1 MRSIKANDLDSMLY
15 YQVPKWLMD
24 LLIEGKI
31 SIGAFKTYVLMYE
44 RTRLSARNK
53 WIDAKGEVY
62 IKYSYEELMED
73 LKCTSRT
80 TVSNNIKDLEKF
92 NLIEKVRC
100 FSSSSIYYLKV
111 RSTEECTSTESCT
124 NSSIEDCTTISTE
137 ICTNSSTDLLYANK
151 NNFNKNNLERTT
163 TKLDNINKIEETPDL
178 EDEKSSSSSFEDL
191 EKEKIRQIKSALQMH
206 GISVATCKNI
216 MDLVYSKHI
225 DLERIKAVLTIAP
238 LKKWEDGAIYKAL
251 KENWIIENKKSD
263 VLPVK
268 TNTFSEKKAKEVIE
282 KNLENKEKRDRAIEE
297 KEKLRKFFET
307 LSEHEKNYVEKEA
320 LKLALEKY
328 ENNIAQTMARTETF
342 YEVIR
347 EHLKK
352 QKGA

>member
-111 RSTEECTSTESCT
+111 RSTEDCTSTESCT
-124 NSSIEDCTTISTE
+124 DRSTEDCTTISTE
-137 ICTNSSTDLLYANK
+137 VCTNSSTENLYASKNNYNK
-151 NNFNKNNLERTT
+151 NNYKKNNYKKKDDD
-163 TKLDNINKIEETPDL
+163 TKLDKLNKIE
-178 EDEKSSSSSFEDL
+178 DEKKLDEPKEVRPLDSSSIEF
-191 EKEKIRQIKSALQMH
+191 KNNFIKL
-206 GISVATCKNI
+206 KNI
-216 MDLVYSKHI
+216 VAESTGQEEFRINNIMQPAKYKGI
-225 DLERIKAVLTIAP
+225 DLNTLIDKIQ
-238 LKKWEDGAIYKAL
+238 
-251 KENWIIENKKSD
+251 KSD
-263 VLPVK
+263 FLMGK
-268 TNTFSEKKAKEVIE
+268 TEKKPTINHFTVKS
-282 KNLENKEKRDRAIEE
+282 LLDRIMADGYMNNDPKKDNSEE
-297 KEKLRKFFET
+297 E
-307 LSEHEKNYVEKEA
+307 
-320 LKLALEKY
+320 
-328 ENNIAQTMARTETF
+328 
-342 YEVIR
+342 
-347 EHLKK
+347 
-352 QKGA
+352 GWW